1 MESVPGGDLIIS
13 LLRAFVLMP
22 AIYIKVI
29 SQILKKLLLTSDI
42 TDLKE
47 TFTYQ

>member
-22 AIYIKVI
+22 AISLVSTLQY
-29 SQILKKLLLTSDI
+29 
-42 TDLKE
+42 
-47 TFTYQ
+47 